1 MINTNFEIS
10 NFVEDWLQLRI
21 SQNVFKNANFSG
33 SKLTKF
39 KDQNTNTFLA
49 AAPHNTLELPVSQ
62 NTID

>member
-10 NFVEDWLQLRI
+10 NFVEDWLQLGV
-21 SQNVFKNANFSG
+21 SQNVFTNANFFS

-49 AAPHNTLELPVSQ
+49 ASHNTLELPVSQ
-62 NTID
+62 YTKD

>member
-21 SQNVFKNANFSG
+21 SQNVFTNANFFS
-33 SKLTKF
+33 SKLTKL

-49 AAPHNTLELPVSQ
+49 SSHNTLELPVSQ
-62 NTID
+62 NTKD